1 MKNFSVKLLLI
12 ILAIIVATGAMFV
25 FAFQGIQNKAIS
37 YEEQIST
44 AQSEIE
50 VQLKRRADLIPNLV
64 DCVKA
69 YDEHEYQTLMDVI
82 SARGTSSDA
91 SVNEIQTMI
100 NAVAEAY
107 PELKSSENYREL
119 MNELA
124 ATENL
129 IANYRSNYNT
139 WVKSYKQYV
148 RKFPNRQILD
158 MLGYEVMDYAYLSYD
173 VSEDAPT
180 NLFD

>member
-1 MKNFSVKLLLI
+1 MKSGKIVLITIAIVVAVILL
-12 ILAIIVATGAMFV
+12 GV
-25 FAFQGIQNKAIS
+25 FAIQGVQNKAIS
-37 YEEQIST
+37 YEEQIAT
-44 AQSEIE
+44 AQSDIK
-50 VQLKRRADLIPNLV
+50 VQEKRRADLIPNLV

-69 YDEHEYQTLMDVI
+69 YNEHEYKTLMDVI
-82 SARGTSSDA
+82 GARGVNSDQ

-100 NAVAEAY
+100 SAVAETY

-139 WVKSYKQYV
+139 WVKKYNQYV
-148 RKFPNRQILD
+148 RQFPNKPILN
-158 MLGYEVMDYAYLSYD
+158 MLGYEAIEYSYLTYNT
-173 VSEDAPT
+173 SEDAPT
-180 NLFD
+180 NLFGE